1 MIKKYK
7 DHSKSIK
14 KTNLN
19 NEIKNKKKTKRS
31 SQECWFGQPSMP
43 GPYLI
48 FFSFLRGRLF
58 KK

>member
-19 NEIKNKKKTKRS
+19 NEIKNKKKNKKVKPRMLVWAAQHAWAILDFFFFFKR
-31 SQECWFGQPSMP
+31 QAF
-43 GPYLI
+43 
-48 FFSFLRGRLF
+48 
-58 KK
+58 